1 VKNRCQKR
9 WFIAQLFVLP
19 LKNSYL
25 CIVIPERAA
34 GADKF
39 SSAGEKNFVRR
50 QKSVGPPMNHKT
62 TGLQQVAN
70 GKISQQK

>member
-1 VKNRCQKR
+1 VKNRGQKR
-9 WFIAQLFVLP
+9 RIIAFLFAGA
-19 LKNSYL
+19 LKFSYL